1 MVTQRKKPNKSRYVL
16 IIEDNV
22 HHAELLTELLDR
34 HFAPVI
40 IHTVDTIADGLEFA
54 RKSNYDLVLTDGIIN
69 ETPITDSMRKL
80 VESAGSAPVVVIS
93 GRGDERLATELI
105 QQGAA
110 EYFVKTRESL
120 ESLPSSIT
128 KLLSKVKRTRNKRVT
143 PEQAEAKSRSTMP
156 TPEEIVHEMDRL
168 TQEALAISGGARRN
182 KRRHANNDE
191 QFDRLLIQIKR
202 LRSMAEKLIGNK

>member
-1 MVTQRKKPNKSRYVL
+1 MTQRKKPKKPRYVL

-34 HFAPVI
+34 NFAPVI
-40 IHTVDTIADGLEFA
+40 IHTVDTISDGLEFA
-54 RKSNYDLVLTDGIIN
+54 RKSNYDLVLTDGTIN
-69 ETPITDSMRKL
+69 ETPITDSMKEL

-120 ESLPSSIT
+120 ESLPTSIG
-128 KLLSKVKRTRNKRVT
+128 KLLSKAKKHRTRKKSAVDDH
-143 PEQAEAKSRSTMP
+143 AESRASMP
-156 TPEEIVHEMDRL
+156 TPEEIVHEMERL
-168 TQEALAISGGARRN
+168 TQEALAISGGGRRN
-182 KRRHANNDE
+182 KRRHANDDE
-191 QFDRLLIQIKR
+191 QFERLLIQIKR
-202 LRSMAEKLIGNK
+202 LKDMAEKLIEKK